1 MHRVDYNRDHLKR
14 NRHRLLLRSGAA
26 PVPIQPVTDW
36 HHFRAA
42 NVLGMAAETLPI
54 QEDIDELAKKRCRA
68 LILRTDRGRL
78 IAGLELP
85 AEGLAWVGT
94 GAAAMFN
101 VSRVDHVLI
110 KNHLQGDDSRKLLS
124 TVTRGGQRFQ
134 ICRFSPR
141 HDQRDPFPA
150 KVLDDPPDGVDL
162 PPNCDTVAEVFPS
175 KVSKDAVGAE
185 AVLSD
190 LVTSDGES

>member
-14 NRHRLLLRSGAA
+14 NRDRLLLRCRAR

-36 HHFRAA
+36 PHFRAA

-54 QEDIDELAKKRCRA
+54 QEDIEELAKKSCRA
-68 LILRTDRGRL
+68 LLLRTGRGRL

-85 AEGLAWVGT
+85 AEGLPWVST
-94 GAAAMFN
+94 GAAVMFY

-110 KNHLQGDDSRKLLS
+110 KNHLQGDDSRRLLS

-150 KVLDDPPDGVDL
+150 KVLDDPPDGVDF
-162 PPNCDTVAEVFPS
+162 PPNCGIVAEIFPS
-175 KVSKDAVGAE
+175 KVSKDAFGAD

-190 LVTSDGES
+190 LVMSDGES